1 MNRIKRIDPD
11 HPTGAQLRAAR
22 GLLNVSVLEVSETTG
37 LVPNT
42 VKRAEGTNELSPTTR
57 ANARL
62 LLRYFAE
69 RGVVFVPGDEACGP
83 GVRLALGADFKGE
96 RRRSRKSDDGDS
108 TDVVEDRAPK

>member
-1 MNRIKRIDPD
+1 MSRNKRVDPD

-22 GLLNVSVLEVSETTG
+22 GLLNVSVLEVSEETG

-42 VKRAEGTNELSPTTR
+42 IKRAEGTNELSPTTR

-62 LLRYFAE
+62 LLRYFID

-83 GVRLALGADFKGE
+83 GVRLALGATFKGE
-96 RRRSRKSDDGDS
+96 RRRSRSAEAAD
-108 TDVVEDRAPK
+108 TPKAS

>member
-1 MNRIKRIDPD
+1 MTRIKRLDPD

-42 VKRAEGTNELSPTTR
+42 VKRAEGTNDLSPTTR

-62 LLRYFAE
+62 LLRYFTE
-69 RGVVFVPGDEACGP
+69 RGVVFVPGDDVCGP

-96 RRRSRKSDDGDS
+96 RRRSRTADDGDS
-108 TDVVEDRAPK
+108 TAGPKESAVR